1 MESYEEFVSQA
12 LARISFQAPY
22 DPVERCLG
30 EWHPNPTKST
40 VQFLGIPILPPLL
53 SSESRQT
60 MRHLRASALGVQR
73 RKTRDQRSPGE
84 NVCRCFISAKENV
97 KSYTSS
103 HSNDVA
109 CAKND
114 ERASHA
120 EDRLHT
126 HVDDEEKES
135 PVKETLQQ
143 CHRKQNKDEHHDT
156 SPAEITL
163 SFSHEESKDRRLKP
177 TQDSATARSSNY
189 NKSSR
194 CNKVGSSNSNISSST
209 TANSQHSL
217 RRPQTISFAKN
228 WTCEPGRSN
237 SEEGPPPNKRSVSRL
252 NCSSSSSG
260 SSSSYSCLPS
270 PKMSASPPH
279 ALASRPGKGKMPHRD
294 RFSPLNCSYN
304 VDEPSPVLL
313 ASRLREVAGD
323 GELGRP
329 SSCQSCSDA
338 EVKRRLEFG
347 GNDGNGIGGGRSP
360 VTQHSNGNARAP
372 PTQTTPRSASEK
384 FTCAAT
390 PPWQQESPGAWPHS
404 QGDPTHSSARLEP
417 PPTFRALLAR
427 AADSPDLHRAIEVV
441 TAVGK
446 GFLTRRLMRTEKLQ
460 HLKQTVLDTTQ
471 LLQSVQRES
480 RMKNG
485 ILSSQDVTLETRLN
499 AQLRAALTDI
509 HEIFHGAPG
518 SMRARIL
525 HRDREL
531 QKERRLRELEKAK
544 GQLNKGPASQRPLER
559 SRQQT
564 YLWYK
569 CFLFGTTSDD
579 SLHVLGTSL
588 GTESVLFTIPRVL
601 LRVCGAKRRASCR
614 YNSKSAL

>member
-22 DPVERCLG
+22 DPVERSPGERCLG
-30 EWHPNPTKST
+30 EWRPTPTKST

-53 SSESRQT
+53 SSESRHT
-60 MRHLRASALGVQR
+60 MRNLRASALGVQR
-73 RKTRDQRSPGE
+73 RRTRDQRSPRE
-84 NVCRCFISAKENV
+84 NVGRVFISAKENV
-97 KSYTSS
+97 KSQKSS
-103 HSNDVA
+103 HLNDVA
-109 CAKND
+109 CAKYD

-126 HVDDEEKES
+126 HVDNEEKES
-135 PVKETLQQ
+135 PAKETLQQ
-143 CHRKQNKDEHHDT
+143 SHRKQNEDEHHDT
-156 SPAEITL
+156 SPAEIKL
-163 SFSHEESKDRRLKP
+163 SLSHEESKDRRLKP

-189 NKSSR
+189 NNSSR
-194 CNKVGSSNSNISSST
+194 GNKVGSSNSNISSST

-237 SEEGPPPNKRSVSRL
+237 SEEGLPPNKRSVSRL
-252 NCSSSSSG
+252 SSSSSG

-270 PKMSASPPH
+270 PKMSGSPCP
-279 ALASRPGKGKMPHRD
+279 ALASRPGKGKMLHGD

-323 GELGRP
+323 GESGRP
-329 SSCQSCSDA
+329 SSCRSCSDA

-347 GNDGNGIGGGRSP
+347 GTALNGGNDGNGIGGGRWP
-360 VTQHSNGNARAP
+360 VSQHSNGNARAP
-372 PTQTTPRSASEK
+372 PTQTTPRSASGK
-384 FTCAAT
+384 VTCAAT
-390 PPWQQESPGAWPHS
+390 PPWKQESLSAWPHS
-404 QGDPTHSSARLEP
+404 QGGPTHSSARLEP

-427 AADSPDLHRAIEVV
+427 AADSPGLRRAIEVV

-485 ILSSQDVTLETRLN
+485 ILSSQDATLETRLN
-499 AQLRAALTDI
+499 AQLRAALTEI
-509 HEIFHGAPG
+509 HEIFHGAAG
-518 SMRARIL
+518 SVRARIL

-531 QKERRLRELEKAK
+531 QKERRLRELEKGK
-544 GQLNKGPASQRPLER
+544 GQLSKGPASQRPPLER

-564 YLWYK
+564 K
-569 CFLFGTTSDD
+569 PVVSRPTKPATANQQKVVRGRS
-579 SLHVLGTSL
+579 G
-588 GTESVLFTIPRVL
+588 E
-601 LRVCGAKRRASCR
+601 RRPNTGISR
-614 YNSKSAL
+614 MRNFVY